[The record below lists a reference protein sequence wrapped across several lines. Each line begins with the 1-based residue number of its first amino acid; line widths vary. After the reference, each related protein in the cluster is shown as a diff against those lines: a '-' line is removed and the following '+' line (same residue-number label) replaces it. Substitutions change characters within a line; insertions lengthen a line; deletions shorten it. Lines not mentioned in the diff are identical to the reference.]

1 MMQNSHMERAQKK
14 QILTDL
20 KKKMVFLTGPRQV
33 GKTWLAKDIARHFK
47 KSLYLNYDSTTDR
60 AIIRQEAWL
69 DDINLLVFD
78 ELHKMKGW
86 KNYLKGVYDTKPD
99 TMQILV
105 TGSARLEAFRQQGDS
120 MAGRFFRHRL
130 LPFSPSEMTQLSE
143 SFDINSFIERGG
155 FPEPFLSK
163 STVDANRWR
172 MQYID
177 GLIRTDVL
185 DFERIHDV
193 KAVQLTLDLLRSR
206 TGSPISYQSLSEDV
220 GVSPNTVKKYI
231 QIFESLFIVFR
242 ITPYSTNIA
251 RSIKKAPKIYFY
263 DTGMVD
269 GDAGAQLE
277 NLVAVCL
284 LKSVCHRIDTLGE
297 PAGLCYIRTKD
308 GAEVDFCLTI
318 NNRPERLLEV
328 KRSDPVP
335 SNALANFSKKYHI
348 PADQVVFNL
357 KHEHQFKGIHIRK
370 GLDFLA
376 SLP

>member
-1 MMQNSHMERAQKK
+1 
-14 QILTDL
+14 
-20 KKKMVFLTGPRQV
+20 
-33 GKTWLAKDIARHFK
+33 
-47 KSLYLNYDSTTDR
+47 
-60 AIIRQEAWL
+60 
-69 DDINLLVFD
+69 
-78 ELHKMKGW
+78 
-86 KNYLKGVYDTKPD
+86 
-99 TMQILV
+99 
-105 TGSARLEAFRQQGDS
+105 
-120 MAGRFFRHRL
+120 
-130 LPFSPSEMTQLSE
+130 
-143 SFDINSFIERGG
+143 
-155 FPEPFLSK
+155 
-163 STVDANRWR
+163 

-284 LKSVCHRIDTLGE
+284 LKSVCHRIDTLAE

-318 NNRPERLLEV
+318 NNRPERLLEG